1 MGIYLNFK
9 SKFGKK
15 MPIKYFHN
23 YFSVFF
29 AVFFFLSCTSENKTE
44 NEEPV
49 LTFRNKRLM
58 DEPVWERITI
68 LSKEMQEPE
77 ITIELFAEQ
86 FRWNVRYPGPDKKLA
101 KSDFRFISAMN
112 VCGVEYADPA
122 AKDDFVAGEEIYLPV
137 GKKIRFQLHSKDV
150 IHCAYFPHFRMQ
162 MNAVPGMNTF
172 LEFIPEMTTEEM
184 RKKMKNEKFDYMLL
198 CNKICGAG
206 HHGMVKKV
214 VVVELPQFLN
224 WQDGK
229 RGGQ

>member
-1 MGIYLNFK
+1 
-9 SKFGKK
+9 

-101 KSDFRFISAMN
+101 RAGYKFIDSTN
-112 VCGVEYADPA
+112 VVGIDYDDPVA
-122 AKDDFVAGEEIYLPV
+122 ADDFMADEIHLPV
-137 GKKIRFQLHSKDV
+137 NKKIRFEFRSKDV
-150 IHCAYFPHFRMQ
+150 IHCAYFPHFRAQ
-162 MNAVPGMNTF
+162 MNCVPGMKTT
-172 LEFIPEMTTEEM
+172 LEIIPKMTTEQM
-184 RKKMKNEKFDYMLL
+184 RKEQNKPKFEYILL
-198 CNKICGAG
+198 CNKICGSA
-206 HHGMVKKV
+206 HFNMQKKI
-214 VVVELPQFLN
+214 VVEEEGEFLLWTAN
-224 WQDGK
+224 REILNYK
-229 RGGQ
+229 